1 MFATEFEVEG
11 RIVDVVNR
19 RIFAGRVSICD
30 GRVVGLAED
39 AGVQARRYIMPGF
52 VDAHVHIES
61 SMLVPSEF
69 GRAALVHGTVATV
82 SDPHEIANVLGLEGV
97 RYMMDDAART
107 PLKIYFG
114 APSCVPATVFES
126 AGAHLGPE
134 DVRRLFEEDGLLY
147 LSEMM
152 NYPGVLFGDEEVHA
166 KLNIA
171 RELGRRIDGHAP
183 GLRGDEARR
192 YIEAGPQTDH
202 ECFTLEEALDKLQ
215 YGMRIAIREGSAARN
230 YAALSPL
237 LRSHPDMVFLCSDD
251 KHPNDLV
258 RGHIDEVVR
267 RAIGEGYDR
276 FDVLRAA
283 SLNPIEHY
291 GLDVGCLRPGD
302 PADFIVV
309 DDVDAPR
316 ARETWINGIRV
327 ARDGGCLIASV
338 NIATPN
344 KFEAEKIDVADLRI
358 AGEGAASGARTR
370 VIEALDGQLITREL
384 EADLP
389 VVDGAVAGDPSTD
402 TLKLVVHNRYS
413 SASPATAFIRN
424 IGLTRGAIASSVA
437 HDSHNIIAVGVSDAE
452 ICAAVNALVD
462 SQGGLSLVDGD
473 DVDVLPL
480 PVAGLMSAGTA
491 DDVARDYERL
501 DRKAHELGSTL
512 RAPYMTLSF
521 MALLVIPELKLSD
534 KGLFTSTS
542 FGFADLFVQQEG

>member
-1 MFATEFEVEG
+1 MLATEFEVEG

-19 RIFAGRVSICD
+19 RIFAGRVSISD
-30 GRVVGLAED
+30 GRIVGLVED

-82 SDPHEIANVLGLEGV
+82 SDPHEIANVLGLDGV
-97 RYMMDDAART
+97 RYMIDDAART

-114 APSCVPATVFES
+114 APSCVPATAFES

-183 GLRGDEARR
+183 GLRGDDARR

-267 RAIGEGYDR
+267 RAISEGYDR

-302 PADFIVV
+302 PADFIFV

-316 ARETWINGIRV
+316 ARETWINGICV

-338 NIATPN
+338 NISTPN
-344 KFEAEKIDVADLRI
+344 KFEAEKISAADLRI
-358 AGEGAASGARTR
+358 AVEGATSDARVR
-370 VIEALDGQLITREL
+370 VIEALDGQLITGEL

-389 VVDGAVAGDPSTD
+389 VVDGAVTGDLSTD

-413 SASPATAFIRN
+413 AAPPAIAFIRN
-424 IGLTRGAIASSVA
+424 IGLTCGAIASSVA

-462 SQGGLSLVDGD
+462 SRGGLSLVDGD

-491 DDVARDYERL
+491 DEVARDYERL
-501 DRKAHELGSTL
+501 DRKAHELGSKL

-534 KGLFTSTS
+534 KGLFTSTT
-542 FGFADLFVQQEG
+542 FGFSDLLVKRSS